1 MVNLESVL
9 TVSYVNQSIIECY
22 VVGRVPNYS
31 SLFVGNTSNSGLGV
45 NCWFAIHHLV
55 LVENYE
61 TVTTA
66 SQIDILV
73 VECHTVGI
81 ALRLGCGCSK
91 RSLPCP
97 LLCTGILVVTGKTVC
112 ASAYIDVVSV
122 DGYGVLTIVWCN
134 FLNGD

>member
-9 TVSYVNQSIIECY
+9 TVSYVNQTIIECY

-31 SLFVGNTSNSGLGV
+31 SLFVGNTRNSGLGV

-134 FLNGD
+134 F